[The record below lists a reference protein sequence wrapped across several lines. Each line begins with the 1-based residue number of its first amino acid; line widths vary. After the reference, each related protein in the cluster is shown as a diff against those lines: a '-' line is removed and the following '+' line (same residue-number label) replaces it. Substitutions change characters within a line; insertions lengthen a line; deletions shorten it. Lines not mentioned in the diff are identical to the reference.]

1 MSAPTYLIL
10 GRRMTPSDPGFAQAL
25 AEAHELHHRPQCL
38 CTPQG
43 SEMYVARLGDT
54 CVAKRMPGTG
64 SRHAPYCPSHEAPA
78 DATGLGQLLGTAITE
93 DPTTGKTTLKL
104 GFTLSKVSGRTGTPA
119 AGAGANSVASDGTSL
134 SLRSLLHYLWDQAEL
149 THWQPGFAGKRSW
162 ATVRRHLLQ
171 AAQHK
176 VVRGDSLAASLF
188 VPEIFSVDQR
198 DAIQARRAVQW
209 VQAMPSPGKPQR
221 LLVLIAE
228 VKEIAPA
235 RFGHKAVVK
244 HLPDQPFALD
254 DQLYRRMA
262 RRFALELALWG
273 ATDQLHLVMIA
284 TFGLSAAGLPTIAE
298 LSLMPVTHQWIPVEH
313 AFELQLIETLVR
325 EGRAFIKGLRF
336 NLDQGRWMACA
347 TLTDVGER
355 AVELSIAP
363 PGSQDQVGT
372 QAISPESPSA
382 DNPAW
387 TWRPDE
393 GAMPPLPR
401 PRRST
406 LATEQAN

>member
-1 MSAPTYLIL
+1 
-10 GRRMTPSDPGFAQAL
+10 
-25 AEAHELHHRPQCL
+25 
-38 CTPQG
+38 
-43 SEMYVARLGDT
+43 MYVARLGDT

-313 AFELQLIETLVR
+313 AFDLQLMETLVR

-336 NLDQGRWMACA
+336 NLDQAQWMACA
-347 TLTDVGER
+347 TLTDTGER

-363 PGSQDQVGT
+363 PGSQDQVVSL
-372 QAISPESPSA
+372 AISAGSA
-382 DNPAW
+382 ADDLAW

-393 GAMPPLPR
+393 GAMPALPR
-401 PRRST
+401 PHRST
-406 LATEQAN
+406 LATVAAN